1 MSKFKLLLL
10 LVILTAISMPAMAG
24 EKVVKRVPAGAVAFH
39 FVLDLT
45 YVPGPPE
52 LVGYMAFIEG
62 VDSSLFDGE
71 PSKDTAYF
79 TLRITD
85 NMTMP
90 VDLPVEPDPELNVSM
105 LPPGA
110 QFTVFFNAYPTSR
123 SWSNPDDFEQGVPI
137 AVFEESALL
146 SNSGSSASFN
156 TFSSRLINSMPIDF
170 NGQRID
176 FKKMMPNGVT
186 ITNFGNGARPRDYFD
201 GFNFGSSAGATAI
214 AIGGK
219 LRDESDD

>member
-1 MSKFKLLLL
+1 MKLRS
-10 LVILTAISMPAMAG
+10 LVVLFLTVVVFAAIGPPAMAG

-79 TLRITD
+79 TFRITD

-90 VDLPVEPDPELNVSM
+90 VDLPVEPDPELGVSM
-105 LPPGA
+105 LPPGT
-110 QFTVFFNAYPTSR
+110 QFTVFFNPYPTSR
-123 SWSNPDDFEQGVPI
+123 SWSNPGDFEQGEPI

-146 SNSGSSASFN
+146 SNTGSSASFN
-156 TFSSRLINSMPIDF
+156 TFSSRLISSTPVYF
-170 NGQRID
+170 KGQRIN
-176 FKKMMPNGVT
+176 FKKLVPNGVT
-186 ITNFGNGARPRDYFD
+186 ITNFGNGPRVREYFEPD
-201 GFNFGSSAGATAI
+201 FNVGSSAGATAI
-214 AIGGK
+214 AIG
-219 LRDESDD
+219 E